1 MALFLTEE
9 QVGSLLSVPEVIAAV
24 EAGLKDH
31 GEGKASN
38 RPRQRAFLGKV
49 VLQTMNAAVESV
61 GRLGFKA
68 YTTGP
73 GGARFWVMLFD
84 QNGAL
89 LSLMQADKLGQV
101 RTGCTS
107 GVAAKYMARE
117 NSRVV
122 GMIGTGWQART
133 QLEAVC
139 AVRKIEEARIYSRKP
154 ENVARFIA
162 EVQPDLPGTRLVAAP
177 GPEAAVSAADIVITI
192 TNATQPVFEGRWLA
206 PGTTV
211 LAAGSN
217 RSFAREIDTETVLR
231 SRLITADSV
240 EQAKMESGD
249 LIKPVEEGKLSWEN
263 VHELSLVV
271 AGKMP
276 GRTGPDEIN
285 LFKSNGLALE
295 DVVTAD
301 LVYTKAKERGIGL
314 ELPIG

>member
-1 MALFLTEE
+1 MALFLNED
-9 QVGSLLSVPEVIAAV
+9 QVTSLLSVPEVIAAV
-24 EAGLKDH
+24 EVGLKDH

-49 VLQTMNAAVESV
+49 VLQTMNAAVDSV

-73 GGARFWVMLFD
+73 AGARFWVMLFD
-84 QNGAL
+84 QTGAL

-107 GVAAKYMARE
+107 GVAAKYMARPDC
-117 NSRVV
+117 RVV

-139 AVRKIEEARIYSRKP
+139 AVRQIEEARIYSRNP
-154 ENVARFIA
+154 ENVARFIE
-162 EVQPDLPGTRLVAAP
+162 EVQPILPATRLVPAAS
-177 GPEAAVSAADIVITI
+177 PEAAVSAVDIVITI

-217 RSFAREIDTETVLR
+217 RSFAREIDTETVVR

-263 VHELSLVV
+263 VHELSEVV

-276 GRTGPDEIN
+276 GRTSPDEIN

-295 DVVTAD
+295 DVVAAD
-301 LVYTKAKERGIGL
+301 LVYARAREKGIGL